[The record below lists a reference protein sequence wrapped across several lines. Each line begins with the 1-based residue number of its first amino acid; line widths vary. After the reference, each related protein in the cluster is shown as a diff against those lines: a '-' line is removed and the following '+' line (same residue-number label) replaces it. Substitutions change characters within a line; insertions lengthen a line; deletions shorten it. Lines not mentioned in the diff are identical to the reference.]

1 MTRWARWSP
10 RLALGAFL
18 AYVVVAGPLL
28 LFRLG
33 NFYWFFQD
41 DWDFISGRS
50 LSSPHDLLLAHN
62 QHWSTIPIVIWK
74 MMWHLFGL
82 HSYRPYEAMTV
93 VCHLFLIVLIR
104 VMMRRMG
111 VGPWVA
117 SLCCAALVLYGVG
130 EQSQLMAFQINFLL
144 PAIFGVT
151 QLMLVDHRGPWSRR
165 DWAALGFGLLAL
177 MSSGLGVI
185 IVAAV
190 GVVVLVKRDWRTAAL
205 ATVPL
210 GVVFSLWFVAFNA
223 NSIDVV
229 GYHQVLSPRRL
240 IDWDILG
247 MWSSVRGLATN
258 NFGLTGAVAWA
269 LVILIIVGVACAV
282 KRTGFACSPAL
293 VDRLLVAVV
302 LFVAG
307 VAFLTISGV
316 GRLVIGLNAVKGG
329 RYLYVATAFSMP
341 LIAVA
346 ADEFV
351 RRWRWSILGVV
362 VLLGIGV
369 PGNIEA
375 YGSGFYGPGYFN
387 AYRPIILGIAS
398 DPAAASLPRSAFPY
412 RDLMPGPPARWLA
425 EAHKAGKIPTAGPL
439 TLAQTAEVQLRLAVI
454 QDADRAP
461 DRGCRTSPK
470 GELVTPVNG
479 AILGIR
485 VTSPDPSIWPG
496 SGISVS
502 RLGPHGATWAT
513 VGYFSSNG
521 GRFTVYESGL
531 RLKFSAPGS
540 TSITVC
546 DR

>member
-1 MTRWARWSP
+1 MVGWARWSP

-74 MMWHLFGL
+74 VMWHLFGL

-93 VCHLFLIVLIR
+93 VCHLVLIVLLR
-104 VMMRRMG
+104 VVMRRVG

-117 SLCCAALVLYGVG
+117 SLCCAALVLYGTG
-130 EQSQLMAFQINFLL
+130 EQSQLMAFQINFVL
-144 PAIFGVT
+144 PAIFGVA
-151 QLMLVDHRGPWSRR
+151 QLVLVDHRGPWSRR
-165 DWAALGFGLLAL
+165 DWAAMGLGLLAL

-185 IVAAV
+185 MVASV
-190 GVVVLVKRDWRTAAL
+190 GVVVLVKRGWRTAAL

-210 GVVFSLWFVAFNA
+210 GVVFALWFVVFNA

-229 GYHQVLSPRRL
+229 GYHQVFSPRRL
-240 IDWDILG
+240 ADWDVLG

-258 NFGLTGAVAWA
+258 HFGLTGVVAWG
-269 LVILIIVGVACAV
+269 LVILVIVGVAGSV
-282 KRTGFACSPAL
+282 KRKGFLSSAL
-293 VDRLLVAVV
+293 VDRLLLALV
-302 LFVAG
+302 LFAAG
-307 VAFLTISGV
+307 VAFLTISGA
-316 GRLVIGLNAVKGG
+316 GRLVLGLGAVKGG
-329 RYLYVATAFSMP
+329 RYLYIATVFSMP

-351 RRWRWSILGVV
+351 RRWRWSIVAIV

-375 YGSGFYGPGYFN
+375 YGSSFYGPAYFK

-398 DPAAASLPRSAFPY
+398 DPFAATLPDSAFPY
-412 RDLMPGPPARWLA
+412 RDLMPGPPARWLS
-425 EAHKAGKIPTAGPL
+425 EVRRAGKMPEAGPL
-439 TLAQTAEVQLRLAVI
+439 TPAQVAEIHLRLVVI

-461 DRGCRTSPK
+461 ARGCRTSST
-470 GELVTPVNG
+470 GITVTPRKG
-479 AILGIR
+479 AVLG
-485 VTSPDPSIWPG
+485 VQVASPHPSIWPG

-502 RLGPHGATWAT
+502 QLGPHGAIWAN
-513 VGYFSSNG
+513 VGYFSANG
-521 GRFTVYESGL
+521 GRFTVYGSGL
-531 RLKFSAPGS
+531 RLEFSAPGS

-546 DR
+546 TH

>member
-1 MTRWARWSP
+1 MDRWARWSP
-10 RLALGAFL
+10 RLALGTFL
-18 AYVVVAGPLL
+18 TYVVVAGPLL

-33 NFYWFFQD
+33 NFHWFFQD

-74 MMWHLFGL
+74 VMWHLFGL

-93 VCHLFLIVLIR
+93 VCHLVLIVLLR

-117 SLCCAALVLYGVG
+117 SLCCAALVLYGIG

-144 PAIFGVT
+144 PAIFGVA

-165 DWAALGFGLLAL
+165 DWAASVLGLLAL

-185 IVAAV
+185 MVAAV
-190 GVVVLVKRDWRTAAL
+190 GVVMLVKRGWRTAVL

-210 GVVFSLWFVAFNA
+210 GVVFSVWFVVFNA

-229 GYHQVLSPRRL
+229 GYHQIFSPRRL
-240 IDWDILG
+240 ADWDILG
-247 MWSSVRGLATN
+247 MWSSFRGLATN
-258 NFGLTGAVAWA
+258 NFGLTAAVAWA
-269 LVILIIVGVACAV
+269 LVVLVVVGVACAV
-282 KRTGFACSPAL
+282 KRTGFGPTPAL
-293 VDRLLVAVV
+293 VDRLLLAGV

-307 VAFLTISGV
+307 VAFLTISGT
-316 GRLVIGLNAVKGG
+316 GRIIIGLDTVKGG
-329 RYLYVATAFSMP
+329 RYLYVATVFSMP

-346 ADEFV
+346 ADEFA
-351 RRWRWSILGVV
+351 RRWHWSILALV

-369 PGNIEA
+369 PGNVEA
-375 YGSGFYGPGYFN
+375 YGSGIYGPGYFT
-387 AYRPIILGIAS
+387 AYRSIILGMAA
-398 DPAAASLPRSAFPY
+398 DPAAATLPRSAFPY

-425 EAHKAGKIPTAGPL
+425 EERKAGKIPAAGPL
-439 TLAQTAEVQLRLAVI
+439 TPAQTAVIRLRLAVI
-454 QDADRAP
+454 QDSDRAP
-461 DRGCRTSPK
+461 ARGCRTSRI
-470 GELVTPVNG
+470 GIVVTPHKG
-479 AILGIR
+479 AVFGVR
-485 VTSPDPSIWPG
+485 VTSPHPSVWPG

-513 VGYFSSNG
+513 VTYFSSNG

-531 RLKFSAPGS
+531 RLEFSAPGS